1 MTDVSGPSP
10 ASGQWQGFELKMRKR
25 RVSRCLLRAD
35 LALDDGSLEEARA
48 ALNEARRLEPAA
60 PGLAELESRC
70 ARYEEPAGSPAV
82 VTPHAAAVVDMKLT
96 PARRRSVGVAMVSM
110 LATGLV
116 LAALYAGWIGFGGD
130 SPTTLPDVAA
140 PQPSLVAEVAAAP
153 APALARRLRIVHE
166 TVVATEATPKLA
178 QEELELP
185 PASVPIAAADATPA
199 LDVNLPTVGTGSAP
213 PASTLPTSGVRT
225 DPPPAV
231 AAQPPAGPPV
241 NARLE
246 LPLPDSPRPTA
257 PAATPPAEGTDSPAS
272 SSSSTRVDE
281 RDRIRAVLARYES
294 AYTALDAAAARAVWP
309 SVDQRAL
316 ARAFDGLAAQQVK
329 LGQCDVRVDGS
340 TASARCSG
348 SASWT
353 PKVGGGSRMQARRW
367 EFQLRNASAGWQITS
382 AAIR

>member
-1 MTDVSGPSP
+1 
-10 ASGQWQGFELKMRKR
+10 MRKR

-48 ALNEARRLEPAA
+48 ALNEARRLEPGA
-60 PGLAELESRC
+60 PGLAELESRY
-70 ARYEEPAGSPAV
+70 ARLQEQARSTAV
-82 VTPHAAAVVDMKLT
+82 VTPHAAAVVAMKLG
-96 PARRRSVGVAMVSM
+96 PARQRSVGVAMVSI

-130 SPTTLPDVAA
+130 GPTTLPEAV
-140 PQPSLVAEVAAAP
+140 PPPETSLVAEIAAAV
-153 APALARRLRIVHE
+153 APARRLRIVHE
-166 TVVATEATPKLA
+166 TVAATEATPKLA
-178 QEELELP
+178 QQELELP
-185 PASVPIAAADATPA
+185 PASVPIADADVTPA
-199 LDVNLPTVGTGSAP
+199 LDVSLPAVGSGSAP
-213 PASTLPTSGVRT
+213 PASALPTSDVRT
-225 DPPPAV
+225 DLPPAV
-231 AAQPPAGPPV
+231 TAQPPAGPPL
-241 NARLE
+241 NATLE

-257 PAATPPAEGTDSPAS
+257 PAATPPAEATDPPAS
-272 SSSSTRVDE
+272 SPTRVDE

-329 LGQCDVRVDGS
+329 LGQCDVRVDGT
-340 TASARCSG
+340 TASAQCSG

-353 PKVGGGSRMQARRW
+353 PKVGGGARMQARRW
-367 EFQLRNASAGWQITS
+367 EFQLRNANAGWQITS